1 MSFCCKLKEVGG
13 KICRIKIFWNE
24 CVIDMKINSLAGFQN
39 VNSARA
45 FILEKTG
52 RWKGKPKGG
61 NENYLKVTREQKSY
75 FG

>member
-1 MSFCCKLKEVGG
+1 
-13 KICRIKIFWNE
+13 
-24 CVIDMKINSLAGFQN
+24 MKINSLAGFQN

-45 FILEKTG
+45 FILERTG

-61 NENYLKVTREQKSY
+61 NETHLKVTREQKSY